1 MSEEKRKSS
10 LGTGRGLLAISPLLI
25 FLLFY
30 LGLSLIV
37 GDFYKVPI
45 AVAFLV
51 ASMYGVAITTHLPLI
66 ERVRVFGRGAGSSK
80 MMLIV
85 WIFLLAGA
93 FANSAKAMGCI
104 DATVNATLLVLPPR
118 FILAGMFV
126 ASCFVSMATGT
137 AIGTVIALGPLAV
150 GLATAT
156 DANMALTV
164 SAIIGGAF
172 FGDNLSF
179 ISDTTIVATSA
190 MNVKMADKFKT
201 NLWIVLPAVI
211 SIMVLYCF
219 LGRGFNSAGMP
230 EEVEW
235 IKILPYLA
243 VIVLAVS
250 GMDVMVLLVVGLLL
264 CGVVGM
270 GTGSLGFF
278 EWLAALNEGMMGMG
292 ELIIIVLLAGGVM
305 ALIKENGGMD
315 WILHL
320 MMKGIHGKRGAQL
333 GIAAL
338 TAFVTICTANNTI
351 TIITIGGV
359 AKEIS
364 ERYGLD
370 PRKVAS
376 ILDTSSC
383 ATQGLLPYGA
393 HLLMGA
399 TLAGISSLSLLPYLY
414 YPMAIALCTVLAILF
429 NYPRKYNRRETS
441 TPNKRIATP

>member
-1 MSEEKRKSS
+1 MPDGYNSKTISTS
-10 LGTGRGLLAISPLLI
+10 HGLLAISPLLV

-30 LGLSLIV
+30 LGLSLILN
-37 GDFYKVPI
+37 DFYKVPI

-51 ASMYGVAITTHLPLI
+51 ASIYGVAITTHLPMI
-66 ERVRVFGRGAGSSK
+66 DRVRTFGRGAGSSK

-104 DATVNATLLVLPPR
+104 DATVDVTLLVLPPR
-118 FILAGMFV
+118 FILAGLFV
-126 ASCFVSMATGT
+126 SSCFVSMATGT
-137 AIGTVIALGPLAV
+137 AIGTVIALGPLGV
-150 GLATAT
+150 GLANAT
-156 DANMALTV
+156 DANIALTV
-164 SAIIGGAF
+164 SSIIGGAF

-179 ISDTTIVATSA
+179 ISDTTIVATST
-190 MNVKMADKFKT
+190 MGVKMADKFKT
-201 NLWIVLPAVI
+201 NLWIVLPAAI
-211 SIMVLYCF
+211 GILTLYCF
-219 LGRGFNSAGMP
+219 LGREFGVSDMP
-230 EEVEW
+230 DNVEW

-243 VIVLAVS
+243 VIVLALC
-250 GMDVMVLLVVGLLL
+250 GIDVMLVLVIGLLL
-264 CGVVGM
+264 SGIVGLA
-270 GTGSLGFF
+270 TDSLDFF
-278 EWLAALNEGMMGMG
+278 GWLAAINEGMLGMG
-292 ELIIIVLLAGGVM
+292 ELIIIVLLAGGLM
-305 ALIKENGGMD
+305 ALIKENGGLD
-315 WILHL
+315 WILQL

-338 TAFVTICTANNTI
+338 TVFVNICTANNTI
-351 TIITIGGV
+351 AIITIGGV

-399 TLAGISSLSLLPYLY
+399 TMAGVSSLTLLPYLY
-414 YPMAIALCTVLAILF
+414 YPMAIALCTVLSILF
-429 NYPRKYNRRETS
+429 NYPRKYNQRRSSMTR
-441 TPNKRIATP
+441 KK

>member
-1 MSEEKRKSS
+1 MSDETNNKSIPAS
-10 LGTGRGLLAISPLLI
+10 RGLLAISPLLV

-30 LGLSLIV
+30 LGLSLIL

-51 ASMYGVAITTHLPLI
+51 ASVYGVAITTRLPLI
-66 ERVRVFGRGAGSSK
+66 DRVRTFGRGAGSTK

-104 DATVNATLLVLPPR
+104 DATVDVALLVLPPR
-118 FILAGMFV
+118 FILAGLFV

-137 AIGTVIALGPLAV
+137 AIGTVIALGPLGA

-156 DANMALTV
+156 DANLALTI
-164 SAIIGGAF
+164 SAVIGGAF

-179 ISDTTIVATSA
+179 ISDTTIVATST
-190 MNVKMADKFKT
+190 MGVKMSDKFKT
-201 NLWIVLPAVI
+201 NLWIVLPAAI
-211 SIMVLYCF
+211 GILVLYCF
-219 LGRGFNSAGMP
+219 LGRGFGTADAP
-230 EEVEW
+230 EKVEW
-235 IKILPYLA
+235 IKILPYLS
-243 VIVLAVS
+243 VIVLAVC
-250 GMDVMVLLVVGLLL
+250 GMDVMLVLIIGLLL
-264 CGVVGM
+264 SGLVGM
-270 GTGSLGFF
+270 CTGSMGFF
-278 EWLAALNEGMMGMG
+278 DWLAAINEGMLGMG
-292 ELIIIVLLAGGVM
+292 ELIIIVLLAGGLM
-305 ALIKENGGMD
+305 ALIKENGGLE
-315 WILHL
+315 WILSL
-320 MMKGIHGKRGAQL
+320 MMKGIRGRRGAML

-338 TAFVTICTANNTI
+338 TAFVNICTANNTI
-351 TIITIGGV
+351 AIITIGNV

-399 TLAGISSLSLLPYLY
+399 TMAGVSSLALLPYLY
-414 YPMAIALCTVLAILF
+414 YPMAIALCTVLSILF
-429 NYPRKYNRRETS
+429 NYPHRFSRS
-441 TPNKRIATP
+441 VSAQ